1 LFLAPETGG
10 AFATLRSTVR
20 GKPGVFVR
28 AAQDLVQASLDRTR
42 LDKFLEEITKAS
54 TADPIPLA
62 QRVTFLSR
70 TLAVKADPKCFDKP
84 VDEQSSC
91 LTQDTG
97 RLALEDTNSQSV
109 VATLTS
115 GASADL
121 VGTFST
127 SPVMGKGF
135 YSPYVGS
142 AMDIV
147 KLLNGL
153 HTAEFQYL
161 PALVLPKQDDLNLR
175 LNSPPSFRNPRSVLV
190 VGLPSV
196 KEAVL
201 PLLHPADPKQVYC
214 MQDTSLVLP
223 AEGAPLVFSTNI
235 AHDFTIHLQD
245 KSGDPIDLPA
255 TADADRG
262 GFIVDTHALRPSEL
276 NVESTGTLHGLWGF
290 ESYEG
295 PSFQLRSAQSVHW
308 TVPASEAGALLVG
321 RQETLHLESSSAVC
335 VQHVSAQ
342 DAKGKDLKVT
352 WKTIKPDELEV
363 QLPLKDEPAGPMKL
377 LFKQFGLANPD
388 GVTLSAYSEAAH
400 LDGFTINSGD
410 PQGVLTGTRLDEVSG
425 FELNGIHFVP
435 AKLTRGER
443 QDALGLLAPSAAATS
458 ALPADEKLIAHVAL
472 RDGRV
477 LDLQTTVEPPRPK
490 VTLVSKSAKQAS
502 APTALR
508 LGNQDELPQSGR
520 LSFLLKTDVPD
531 KFPHDE
537 QIEVA
542 TIDGSSDALL
552 GLANGDLVLQDAE
565 SVLAI
570 LEPLKNLGPSAF
582 GPLRFR
588 PVDKEGGKGDWQ
600 PLARLVRIP
609 TLREVRCP
617 DAPEQQCVLSGS
629 NLFLLNSV
637 ASGPEF
643 KDAASVPTGYAD
655 TVLNVPRPN
664 GTLLYLKLRD
674 DPSTVDTVALPV
686 LPEGY

>member
-1 LFLAPETGG
+1 MEMESWIPAQLLKTALACFSVLVALAVAGSVRADSVPFDLVGPGVRVKVTRGGKTLPISSVPNLLVGDKLWIHADFPNTQSAHYLLIIAFLQGPTNPPPDNWFTRVETWAKQVREEGTVVTVPHDSQQALLFLAPETGG

-223 AEGAPLVFSTNI
+223 AEGAPISL
-235 AHDFTIHLQD
+235 
-245 KSGDPIDLPA
+245 
-255 TADADRG
+255 
-262 GFIVDTHALRPSEL
+262 
-276 NVESTGTLHGLWGF
+276 
-290 ESYEG
+290 
-295 PSFQLRSAQSVHW
+295 
-308 TVPASEAGALLVG
+308 
-321 RQETLHLESSSAVC
+321 
-335 VQHVSAQ
+335 
-342 DAKGKDLKVT
+342 
-352 WKTIKPDELEV
+352 
-363 QLPLKDEPAGPMKL
+363 
-377 LFKQFGLANPD
+377 
-388 GVTLSAYSEAAH
+388 
-400 LDGFTINSGD
+400 
-410 PQGVLTGTRLDEVSG
+410 LDE
-425 FELNGIHFVP
+425 HR
-435 AKLTRGER
+435 A
-443 QDALGLLAPSAAATS
+443 
-458 ALPADEKLIAHVAL
+458 
-472 RDGRV
+472 
-477 LDLQTTVEPPRPK
+477 
-490 VTLVSKSAKQAS
+490 
-502 APTALR
+502 
-508 LGNQDELPQSGR
+508 
-520 LSFLLKTDVPD
+520 
-531 KFPHDE
+531 
-537 QIEVA
+537 
-542 TIDGSSDALL
+542 
-552 GLANGDLVLQDAE
+552 
-565 SVLAI
+565 
-570 LEPLKNLGPSAF
+570 
-582 GPLRFR
+582 
-588 PVDKEGGKGDWQ
+588 
-600 PLARLVRIP
+600 
-609 TLREVRCP
+609 
-617 DAPEQQCVLSGS
+617 
-629 NLFLLNSV
+629 
-637 ASGPEF
+637 
-643 KDAASVPTGYAD
+643 
-655 TVLNVPRPN
+655 
-664 GTLLYLKLRD
+664 
-674 DPSTVDTVALPV
+674 
-686 LPEGY
+686 